1 MEPSPAEPSY
11 LPWDTSGGDRFARYT
26 PDDHSASLWV
36 TALLGTVYTIG
47 VLILRAYIKWRV
59 FGWDDYLVTASSV
72 STSKILLQLARH

>member
-11 LPWDTSGGDRFARYT
+11 LPWDTSRGVRFARYT

-36 TALLGTVYTIG
+36 AALLGMVYTVC
-47 VLILRAYIKWRV
+47 VLMLRAYIKRRV

-72 STSKILLQLARH
+72 STSEMYSQLTRY